1 MSIAFAS
8 LWVLAL
14 LPLPALVWWLVPPH
28 AERTAALRIPFFRQ
42 VTEATGARTAAGAQ
56 VLTRSSLQM
65 IAAVLCWVLLIIGLA
80 RPERLGEPIT
90 ITNAARDLVL
100 AVDISGSMDDRDME
114 AADGTRVQR
123 LQAVK
128 DVVRDFV
135 AEREG
140 DRIALIVFGASA
152 YVQVPF
158 TEDLDSVAELLE
170 QTQTGMAGPNTAIG
184 DAIGLAIR
192 AFEDSEIEERL
203 LILLSDGADTASA
216 MSPINAAEIAA
227 DAEITIY
234 TIGVGNPD
242 GSGEERLDPA
252 TLEDIARR
260 SGGAFYYASD
270 VAGLAE
276 IYAEIDAQNPRVT
289 DSATYQ
295 PREPVSHIPFALALL
310 IGTLSTAYLHL
321 VRGQRQRS

>member
-260 SGGAFYYASD
+260 GGGAFYYASD

>member
-14 LPLPALVWWLVPPH
+14 LPLPALVWWLAPPDK
-28 AERTAALRIPFFRQ
+28 ERTAALRIPFFRQ
-42 VTEATGARTAAGAQ
+42 VTEATGTQAAAGAQ

-65 IAAVLCWVLLIIGLA
+65 IATVLCWVLLIIGLA

-100 AVDISGSMDDRDME
+100 AVDISGSMDDKDME

-135 AEREG
+135 VERQG

-158 TEDLDSVAELLE
+158 TEDLDSVAELLD

-227 DAEITIY
+227 DAQITIY

-260 SGGAFYYASD
+260 GSGAFYYASD
-270 VAGLAE
+270 VTGLAE
-276 IYAEIDAQNPRVT
+276 IYAEIDALNPRVT

-310 IGTLSTAYLHL
+310 IGMLCTAYLHL
-321 VRGQRQRS
+321 ARGQRQRS

>member
-42 VTEATGARTAAGAQ
+42 VTEASGARTAAGAQ

-100 AVDISGSMDDRDME
+100 AVDISGSMDDKDME

-158 TEDLDSVAELLE
+158 TEDLDSVVELLE

-227 DAEITIY
+227 DAQITIY

-260 SGGAFYYASD
+260 GGGAFYYASD

-321 VRGQRQRS
+321 ARGQRQRS

>member
-1 MSIAFAS
+1 MSIAFATPWI
-8 LWVLAL
+8 LLM
-14 LPLPALVWWLVPPH
+14 LPLPLLVWWLVPPH
-28 AERTAALRIPFFRQ
+28 RERTAALRIPFFRS
-42 VTEATGARTAAGAQ
+42 VTAATGVRAADGARVLARSRLQ
-56 VLTRSSLQM
+56 VLATT
-65 IAAVLCWVLLIIGLA
+65 LCWILIVVGLA
-80 RPERLGEPIT
+80 RPERLGDPIT
-90 ITNAARDLVL
+90 VTNAARDLIL

-114 AADGTRVQR
+114 TPEGDRVQR

-128 DVVRDFV
+128 DVVRAFV

-140 DRIALIVFGASA
+140 DRIALIVFGANA

-227 DAEITIY
+227 DAQITIY

-260 SGGAFYYASD
+260 GGGAFYYATD
-270 VAGLAE
+270 VEGLAE
-276 IYAEIDAQNPRVT
+276 IYAEIDTLNPRVT

-295 PREPVSHIPFALALL
+295 PREPISHIPFALALL
-310 IGTLSTAYLHL
+310 IGVLTSAYLHL
-321 VRGQRQRS
+321 ARGQKAAA